1 MTDRIRHVDGLK
13 GYATEE
19 TEPVKDSSGSSGG
32 QLYQESSRVTK
43 IHYQIMVIKSYLK
56 MKVEEHDW
64 HGVAD
69 AAMDLREL
77 EAQLQVLK

>member
-1 MTDRIRHVDGLK
+1 MTDKTRYVNSET
-13 GYATEE
+13 GYTEE
-19 TEPVKDSSGSSGG
+19 KINLIKDTTGPSGG
-32 QLYQESSRVTK
+32 QLYQESSRVTR
-43 IHYQIMVIKSYLK
+43 IHYQIMVIKGYLK
-56 MKVEEHDW
+56 MKVEEQDW